1 MLTPIFS
8 KEEEGKE
15 GSGLIDG
22 NFLDSVSDQLGS
34 EFDKLLDIEY
44 AN

>member
-1 MLTPIFS
+1 VLTSIFQ

-22 NFLDSVSDQLGS
+22 DFLDSVSDQLGA